1 MFFYLGLAKRF
12 NRQFS
17 AINFL
22 PPSPVPCIFV
32 MIVTVGHEQQASDE
46 SKACRF
52 ESDGETAALALAL
65 ALISCWLFRV
75 PFLWK
80 QTLPLEG
87 AASIGPPA
95 RLGQRW
101 RRSLCR
107 PFSRCGLR
115 AAGSCRVRWWTAA
128 WPLSRSAV
136 GVSASA
142 SVGGVARDFDSL
154 EVRDG

>member
-1 MFFYLGLAKRF
+1 
-12 NRQFS
+12 
-17 AINFL
+17 
-22 PPSPVPCIFV
+22 

-46 SKACRF
+46 SKACCF

-65 ALISCWLFRV
+65 ALISCWLLRV

-101 RRSLCR
+101 QRSLCR

-115 AAGSCRVRWWTAA
+115 AAGSCRVQLQGALVDRSMATVPERCRIVSVCQCWWCG
-128 WPLSRSAV
+128 SRFRQS
-136 GVSASA
+136 
-142 SVGGVARDFDSL
+142 
-154 EVRDG
+154 